1 MRIVILFLL
10 LLLPNFA
17 HAENIVHAE
26 LIVEQTSPELKL
38 AVVLHHPD
46 GWHTYYKNSGDAGLP
61 TSLTWSLPKG
71 FSASDINWPNPQTFK
86 EGNLTT
92 YGYTGEVKLPVV
104 IKTPSSLRGGDIAD
118 EAIQKNKNKD
128 WIASAS
134 PRNDTIKV
142 KASWLVCKD
151 VCVPETQE
159 LILNPAGGTNP
170 VDSKAVAQ
178 DLFFTLLLAI
188 LGGLILNLMP
198 CVLPV
203 LSLKA
208 LALVKISG
216 KEREHTAWHGIAYTL
231 GILASFAAL
240 AAILLVLQKG
250 GQAVGWGYQMQFPA
264 FVGFLI
270 YLLFAVGLSLSGAF
284 HLPILLGGVGADL
297 ANEGS
302 LRGSFFTGVMAAL
315 VATPCTAPFMASA
328 VGAALTLP
336 EFEAMLVFLSLGLG
350 LALPFLLISIFPSCL
365 RFLPKQGAWMERF
378 KELLAFPIYASVIW
392 LLWVLDLQAGAG
404 AVAIILAGMLF
415 LVFALWLKKWHF
427 LALILA
433 GLVMIATLVNI
444 EKSEADNTQ
453 IPYSKQSLNELRAQ
467 GKAVFVDATAA
478 WCITCQINKRVVLDN
493 PNVRAAFAKNNVTLM
508 VADWTKQNPEITE
521 FLHEFHYNGV
531 PLNVFYS
538 ENNAHPPIV
547 LPQILHED
555 MILELISTNPP

>member
-1 MRIVILFLL
+1 MRILLFFFLL
-10 LLLPNFA
+10 LFPSFA
-17 HAENIVHAE
+17 FAENIVHAE
-26 LIVEQTSPELKL
+26 LVVEQNAPELKL

-61 TSLTWSLPKG
+61 TELKWTLPKG
-71 FSASDINWPNPQTFK
+71 FSAGDIDWPKPQTFS
-86 EGNLTT
+86 EGNLKT

-104 IKTPSSLRGGDIAD
+104 ISHPAGS
-118 EAIQKNKNKD
+118 EAQ
-128 WIASAS
+128 
-134 PRNDTIKV
+134 IKV

-159 LILNPAGGTNP
+159 LSIAGTTP
-170 VDSKAVAQ
+170 DTALRRYDKS
-178 DLFFTLLLAI
+178 LLITISLAL

-208 LALVKISG
+208 LALVKKSG
-216 KEREHTAWHGIAYTL
+216 KARQHTAWHGISYTL
-231 GILASFAAL
+231 GILASFAVL
-240 AAILLVLQKG
+240 AAILLILQKT

-284 HLPILLGGVGADL
+284 HLPVLLGGVGADL

-336 EFEAMLVFLSLGLG
+336 KFEAMLVFLSLGFG

-365 RFLPKQGAWMERF
+365 RFLPKQGAWMVRF
-378 KELLAFPIYASVIW
+378 KELLAFPIYASVVW
-392 LLWVLDLQAGAG
+392 LLWVLGLQAGAG
-404 AVAIILAGMLF
+404 SVAIILAGMLF
-415 LVFALWLKKWHF
+415 LVFALWLKKCHL

-433 GLVMIATLVNI
+433 FVVMLATLTNLAKT
-444 EKSEADNTQ
+444 ESKNSE
-453 IPYSKQSLNELRAQ
+453 IPYSKQLLNELRAQ

-521 FLHEFHYNGV
+521 FLHEFHYTGV

-538 ENNAHPPIV
+538 ANNAHLPIV

-555 MILELISTNPP
+555 IVLELLQK

>member
-208 LALVKISG
+208 LALVKKSG

>member
-1 MRIVILFLL
+1 MREWHLYQRHFL
-10 LLLPNFA
+10 
-17 HAENIVHAE
+17 
-26 LIVEQTSPELKL
+26 
-38 AVVLHHPD
+38 
-46 GWHTYYKNSGDAGLP
+46 G
-61 TSLTWSLPKG
+61 
-71 FSASDINWPNPQTFK
+71 
-86 EGNLTT
+86 
-92 YGYTGEVKLPVV
+92 
-104 IKTPSSLRGGDIAD
+104 
-118 EAIQKNKNKD
+118 
-128 WIASAS
+128 
-134 PRNDTIKV
+134 
-142 KASWLVCKD
+142 
-151 VCVPETQE
+151 
-159 LILNPAGGTNP
+159 
-170 VDSKAVAQ
+170 
-178 DLFFTLLLAI
+178 DLFRSN
-188 LGGLILNLMP
+188 LG
-198 CVLPV
+198 
-203 LSLKA
+203 S
-208 LALVKISG
+208 
-216 KEREHTAWHGIAYTL
+216 WHGIAYTL

>member
-208 LALVKISG
+208 LALVKKSG

-415 LVFALWLKKWHF
+415 LVFALWL
-427 LALILA
+427 
-433 GLVMIATLVNI
+433 
-444 EKSEADNTQ
+444 
-453 IPYSKQSLNELRAQ
+453 
-467 GKAVFVDATAA
+467 
-478 WCITCQINKRVVLDN
+478 
-493 PNVRAAFAKNNVTLM
+493 
-508 VADWTKQNPEITE
+508 
-521 FLHEFHYNGV
+521 
-531 PLNVFYS
+531 
-538 ENNAHPPIV
+538 
-547 LPQILHED
+547 
-555 MILELISTNPP
+555 

>member
-128 WIASAS
+128 WIAS
-134 PRNDTIKV
+134 
-142 KASWLVCKD
+142 WLVCKD

-208 LALVKISG
+208 LALVKKSG

>member
-1 MRIVILFLL
+1 MRILLFFFLL
-10 LLLPNFA
+10 LFPSFA
-17 HAENIVHAE
+17 YAENIVRAE

-71 FSASDINWPNPQTFK
+71 FSAGEIDWPKPQTFA
-86 EGNLTT
+86 EGNLKT
-92 YGYTGEVKLPVV
+92 YGYSGEVKLPVT
-104 IKTPSSLRGGDIAD
+104 ISHPNGTQD
-118 EAIQKNKNKD
+118 
-128 WIASAS
+128 
-134 PRNDTIKV
+134 DTIKV

-159 LILNPAGGTNP
+159 L
-170 VDSKAVAQ
+170 AVELSRHPERAEGEEKDLVQVAKDPSVATLSQ
-178 DLFFTLLLAI
+178 DDGSLFVTLLLAL

-208 LALVKISG
+208 LALVKKSG
-216 KEREHTAWHGIAYTL
+216 KARQHTAWHGISYTL
-231 GILASFAAL
+231 GILVSFAVL
-240 AAILLVLQKG
+240 AAILLILQKT

-284 HLPILLGGVGADL
+284 HLPVLLGGVGADL

-336 EFEAMLVFLSLGLG
+336 EFEAMLVFLSLGFG

-365 RFLPKQGAWMERF
+365 RFLPKQGAWMVRF
-378 KELLAFPIYASVIW
+378 KELLAFPIYASVVW
-392 LLWVLDLQAGAG
+392 LLWVLGLQAGAG

-415 LVFALWLKKWHF
+415 LVFALWLKKWHL

-433 GLVMIATLVNI
+433 AIVMVATLANLAKT
-444 EKSEADNTQ
+444 EAGNSE
-453 IPYSKQSLNELRAQ
+453 IPYSKQSLNELRSQ

-538 ENNAHPPIV
+538 ANNAHPPIV

-555 MILELISTNPP
+555 MILELLQK